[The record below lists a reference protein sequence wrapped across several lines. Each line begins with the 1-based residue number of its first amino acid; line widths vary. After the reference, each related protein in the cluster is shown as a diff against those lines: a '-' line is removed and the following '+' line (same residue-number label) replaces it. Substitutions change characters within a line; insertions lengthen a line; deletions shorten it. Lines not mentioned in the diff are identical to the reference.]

1 MSTGLVDLGCHEQRS
16 ACTLPHPWEITI
28 LRTVHILGLHMSRKS
43 VQALIKGWIVESMVS
58 DAGLGVVTYDTLGS
72 DQERQFGL
80 SKFKHLV
87 DLMTDVCQILEEGKW
102 PIFG

>member
-1 MSTGLVDLGCHEQRS
+1 
-16 ACTLPHPWEITI
+16 
-28 LRTVHILGLHMSRKS
+28 
-43 VQALIKGWIVESMVS
+43 MVS